1 MMHHV
6 TQSEEKELQ
15 YNLQIGKIIILVL
28 TGIKFD
34 TDTRVPQLYKMK
46 LKSTEL
52 EYSYTTGYQLKRGI
66 HQ

>member
-15 YNLQIGKIIILVL
+15 YTSNLQIGKIIILVL

-34 TDTRVPQLYKMK
+34 TSSSIVQNE
-46 LKSTEL
+46 TEA
-52 EYSYTTGYQLKRGI
+52 
-66 HQ
+66 H